1 MSKPRVR
8 SSRFARYASLTMVV
22 LGVLSILVNTTVAA
36 VIIVLGLAMYLSE
49 RLIEGKVQH
58 SLEQTD

>member
-8 SSRFARYASLTMVV
+8 SSRFARYASLMMVA
-22 LGVLSILVNTTVAA
+22 LGVLSIVVNTTVAA
-36 VIIVLGLAMYLSE
+36 VIIALGLAMYLSE
-49 RLIEGKVQH
+49 RLIEGKVQR

>member
-8 SSRFARYASLTMVV
+8 SSRFARYASLMMVV